1 MRRLFSAF
9 ATVFGLAFIAKACGA
24 LKEIVIADRF
34 GTGSDVDLY
43 VLAFTVA
50 TWPAAVLMS
59 ILTIALT
66 PVLASA
72 KDATGSQAKSLV
84 AQLSLIAWG
93 LGLVVGVLFYVGFPP
108 FFKSVYAPGGMATVP
123 ALEPLLFPM
132 ALTAALSIP
141 VAMMTVM
148 LISQGRHVTT
158 LLEGTPS
165 LVLAAWLLGTA
176 VVAADALG
184 LGTALGFVLQLG
196 LLLVVLR
203 ATFGGLRL
211 DMPGSNMHWDGLWR
225 GAMYSALG
233 YSILALAPIF
243 EQVVAGRLGDGGI
256 ASLGYASRVTA
267 LATGLVVT
275 VINRVSLPYFS
286 TPADGARGH
295 GPGVGM
301 MAVGSFA
308 VGVLLMCLLGL
319 LAQPLVALLFQRGQF
334 SAEDTGRVAQL
345 LRWNLTQLAPLFVS
359 VVCSAWLAS
368 RGRFR
373 EIFVACV
380 LGFMM
385 RVSFAWLGSRYFG
398 LDAVAAAATVGYA
411 AMTTYLGWVTLARLG
426 ATTTPPLAADEKLK

>member
-1 MRRLFSAF
+1 MKVLFSAF
-9 ATVFGLAFIAKACGA
+9 ATVFGLALIAKACGA

-34 GTGSDVDLY
+34 GTASDVDLY

-72 KDATGSQAKSLV
+72 KDAPGSQAQSLV
-84 AQLSLIAWG
+84 AQLALIACG
-93 LGLVVGVLFYVGFPP
+93 LGVVAGVLFYVGFPP
-108 FFKSVYAPGGMATVP
+108 VFKSVYAPGGMAYVS
-123 ALEPLLFPM
+123 ALEPLLLPM
-132 ALTAALSIP
+132 AVTTALSMP
-141 VAMMTVM
+141 VAMLTVI
-148 LISQGRHVTT
+148 LFSQGRHVTT
-158 LLEGTPS
+158 LFEGTPS
-165 LVLAAWLLGTA
+165 LVIASWLLGTA
-176 VVAADALG
+176 VVTADVLG
-184 LGTALGFVLQLG
+184 LGTALGFALQLG
-196 LLLVVLR
+196 LLVVVLR

-211 DMPGSNMHWDGLWR
+211 ELPGSNMHWDGLWR

-243 EQVVAGRLGDGGI
+243 EQVVAGGLGDGSI

-275 VINRVSLPYFS
+275 AINRVSLPYFS
-286 TPADGARGH
+286 TAADGARGN

-301 MAVGSFA
+301 MTFGSLVVGL
-308 VGVLLMCLLGL
+308 LLMCLLGL

-334 SAEDTGRVAQL
+334 SAEDTERVAQL
-345 LRWNLTQLAPLFVS
+345 LRWNLTQLSPLFVS

-368 RGRFR
+368 QGKFR
-373 EIFVACV
+373 EIFVGCV
-380 LGFMM
+380 LGFMI

-398 LDAVAAAATVGYA
+398 LEAVAAAGTVGYA
-411 AMTTYLGWVTLARLG
+411 AMTAYLGWVTLARRG
-426 ATTTPPLAADEKLK
+426 TPWTPPFAVDEKFK